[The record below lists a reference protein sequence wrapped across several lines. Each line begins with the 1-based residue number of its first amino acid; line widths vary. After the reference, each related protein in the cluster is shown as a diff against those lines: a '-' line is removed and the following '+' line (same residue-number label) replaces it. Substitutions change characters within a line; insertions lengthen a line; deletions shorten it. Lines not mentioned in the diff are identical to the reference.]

1 MVTEKKIATKSVF
14 LFCFFYFVFFAEVVR
29 CAKPYYNLKQNLL
42 TETDAIITETVAEA
56 VVEGSHYVKNTVS
69 PCHFTS
75 SSSDSSLP
83 KKDKHEK
90 LSAVATLWRERPPT
104 SYCIK
109 FQSLATLLKL
119 VKDGKYESR
128 PFTIGGYNWTFLI
141 YPNGNKKDGANGYVS
156 LYARIDNS
164 TLISD
169 PKDVYAEVKFFVYNR
184 VYDKYYTYQ
193 ETEARRFHLFKPE
206 YGVPLFQ
213 PTSVFSTPTTGYIF
227 DGEQCVFG
235 IDIFVAQTFKEWEVF
250 SFEENI
256 KTPFTH
262 GNSPNSQL
270 SIVTLTH
277 PPHFLPEE
285 VYPNGDGY
293 GKGNSL
299 SLYLLS
305 DSNENA
311 YVRAKLRVLDQIRS
325 NHVEKLVEGWPNA
338 TTNNNGWGY
347 EKFVSL
353 ADLKDAS
360 KGLVVDDAI
369 KVEVEFIGFSK
380 TDSTLDVFY

>member
-1 MVTEKKIATKSVF
+1 MITEEKKRNTNYGSVF
-14 LFCFFYFVFFAEVVR
+14 LFCFFCFVFVAEVVR
-29 CAKPYYNLKQNLL
+29 FAKPYYNLI
-42 TETDAIITETVAEA
+42 ETDATLAEEA
-56 VVEGSHYVKNTVS
+56 VVEGSYYVKNSVS
-69 PCHFTS
+69 PCHFMS
-75 SSSDSSLP
+75 SSSVSAVP
-83 KKDKHEK
+83 KKKQHEK

-109 FQSLATLLKL
+109 FESFATLLKL

-128 PFTIGGYNWTFLI
+128 PFSIGGYNWTFLI
-141 YPNGNKKDGANGYVS
+141 YPNGNKMDGANGYVS

-169 PKDVYAEVKFFVYNR
+169 PKDVYAEIKFFVYNR

-206 YGVPLFQ
+206 WGVPLFQ

-250 SFEENI
+250 SFKENI
-256 KTPFTH
+256 KDPIFTWK
-262 GNSPNSQL
+262 
-270 SIVTLTH
+270 LTH
-277 PPHFLPEE
+277 FSTLFTNSYTSDSFSSGGSNWVLK

-305 DSNENA
+305 ASNEKA

-325 NHVEKLVEGWPNA
+325 NHVEKLVDGWANA
-338 TTNNNGWGY
+338 TENSNGWGY
-347 EKFVSL
+347 EKFVPL

-360 KGLVVDDAI
+360 KGLVVDDAL
-369 KVEVEFIGFSK
+369 KVEVEIIGFSK
-380 TDSTLDVFY
+380 TDSTLSVF

>member
-1 MVTEKKIATKSVF
+1 MVTEKNI
-14 LFCFFYFVFFAEVVR
+14 
-29 CAKPYYNLKQNLL
+29 PQNQSSY
-42 TETDAIITETVAEA
+42 AIITETVAEA

-83 KKDKHEK
+83 KEKQHEK

-109 FQSLATLLKL
+109 FQSFATLLKL

-156 LYARIDNS
+156 LYARIDNL
-164 TLISD
+164 TLFSD

-184 VYDKYYTYQ
+184 VYDKYDTYQ
-193 ETEARRFHLFKPE
+193 
-206 YGVPLFQ
+206 
-213 PTSVFSTPTTGYIF
+213 
-227 DGEQCVFG
+227 
-235 IDIFVAQTFKEWEVF
+235 
-250 SFEENI
+250 
-256 KTPFTH
+256 
-262 GNSPNSQL
+262 
-270 SIVTLTH
+270 VTVLK
-277 PPHFLPEE
+277 

-305 DSNENA
+305 ESNENA

-325 NHVEKLVEGWPNA
+325 NHVEKLVDGWPNA
-338 TTNNNGWGY
+338 TANNNGWGY

-353 ADLKDAS
+353 ADLKDAA

-369 KVEVEFIGFSK
+369 KVEVEFTGFSK

>member
-1 MVTEKKIATKSVF
+1 MVMFRFTQES
-14 LFCFFYFVFFAEVVR
+14 
-29 CAKPYYNLKQNLL
+29 
-42 TETDAIITETVAEA
+42 ITQL
-56 VVEGSHYVKNTVS
+56 SS
-69 PCHFTS
+69 PIQRMCMQRS
-75 SSSDSSLP
+75 SSSSTTES
-83 KKDKHEK
+83 
-90 LSAVATLWRERPPT
+90 TT
-104 SYCIK
+104 STTPIK
-109 FQSLATLLKL
+109 
-119 VKDGKYESR
+119 
-128 PFTIGGYNWTFLI
+128 
-141 YPNGNKKDGANGYVS
+141 
-156 LYARIDNS
+156 
-164 TLISD
+164 
-169 PKDVYAEVKFFVYNR
+169 
-184 VYDKYYTYQ
+184 
-193 ETEARRFHLFKPE
+193 
-206 YGVPLFQ
+206 
-213 PTSVFSTPTTGYIF
+213 
-227 DGEQCVFG
+227 
-235 IDIFVAQTFKEWEVF
+235 
-250 SFEENI
+250 
-256 KTPFTH
+256 
-262 GNSPNSQL
+262 
-270 SIVTLTH
+270 
-277 PPHFLPEE
+277 